1 MTGSNRRVRRATEAI
16 LDAGASHL
24 GERDRWIDAACRKFV
39 SPSEANRKIYRYIL
53 ECAWPRGSGL
63 PAPAV
68 TNAQLR
74 AYVDSKRGGTYQD
87 VFRRLREL
95 QGEEGIIGLIR
106 VGGRIQLQHLKEAA
120 KRQPRKAMSRKQWE
134 QIVTADGSSCAICGR
149 HGEADDF
156 EPDHKVPRLR
166 GGADDAP
173 NLQPLCRECNN
184 FKSACCRGCDA
195 DCAQCVLCEPTRFHS
210 VTVGATVL
218 ESLAE
223 EARRQ
228 GVATDDLLKA
238 ALLRSLRR
246 SAE

>member
-1 MTGSNRRVRRATEAI
+1 MTGNIRRVRRATESI
-16 LDAGASHL
+16 LDVGTNHL
-24 GERDRWIDAACRKFV
+24 GDRDQWIDAACKKFV

-53 ECAWPRGSGL
+53 ECAWPRKSGL

-95 QGEEGIIGLIR
+95 QGEEGIIGLVR
-106 VGGRIQLQHLKEAA
+106 VGGKIQLQHLDEAA

-134 QIVTADGSSCAICGR
+134 QIVAADGSSCAICGR
-149 HGEADDF
+149 RGSADDF

-166 GGADDAP
+166 GGADDAQ

-184 FKSACCRGCDA
+184 FKSACCRGCEV
-195 DCAQCVLCEPTRFHS
+195 DCSKCVLCDPKRFHS
-210 VTVGATVL
+210 VSL
-218 ESLAE
+218 SESLLKSVAE
-223 EARRQ
+223 EAQ
-228 GVATDDLLKA
+228 QKGVAADDLLKA

-246 SAE
+246 AAL